1 MASNSCSQTSVV
13 MFNAFEKTKTN
24 LKLDKHV
31 NKGSL
36 FLKTHKFP
44 GRQFKEIS
52 SDHFKS
58 GMQIFPN
65 DSVVFKEVIFLITYR
80 YFLLISTST

>member
-1 MASNSCSQTSVV
+1 
-13 MFNAFEKTKTN
+13 MFNHCAFEKTKTN

-44 GRQFKEIS
+44 GGQFKEFTDES
-52 SDHFKS
+52 EVQGLQTD
-58 GMQIFPN
+58 PN
-65 DSVVFKEVIFLITYR
+65 GQCHEDKIT
-80 YFLLISTST
+80 L

>member
-1 MASNSCSQTSVV
+1 MASNCCSQTSVV

-36 FLKTHKFP
+36 FLKIHKFP
-44 GRQFKEIS
+44 GRQFKEPTDES
-52 SDHFKS
+52 EVQ
-58 GMQIFPN
+58 GQQTEPN
-65 DSVVFKEVIFLITYR
+65 GQCKETNIT
-80 YFLLISTST
+80 L